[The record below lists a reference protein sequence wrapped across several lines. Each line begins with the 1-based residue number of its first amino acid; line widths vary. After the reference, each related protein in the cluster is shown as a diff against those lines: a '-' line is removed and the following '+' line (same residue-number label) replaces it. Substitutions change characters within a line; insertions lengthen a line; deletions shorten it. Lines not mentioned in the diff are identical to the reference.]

1 MQTAAETGKQKHPFN
16 TKKNILQDK
25 TGDFDL
31 RSFFICS
38 KKDLAMK
45 RRMYVEDD

>member
-1 MQTAAETGKQKHPFN
+1 M
-16 TKKNILQDK
+16 IK

-31 RSFFICS
+31 RSFFIFS

-45 RRMYVEDD
+45 RRMYVEDDEKRGYSR